1 MAAATPSVAVPV
13 LQRCELGDGQVRTL
27 MVDPGAFPMSLGR
40 CSAVS
45 AAAAPVAAAAAAPVA
60 AAPARSLQVPTS
72 YAPVRVAETAARVIQ
87 SPAIGVERR
96 WRYGSSNGS
105 SASSASS
112 GNLAVDVPRG
122 ARPFSDLVHTAS
134 RRYSLDSRLLHAIIR
149 VESNGNPRARSRAGA
164 LGLMQVMPGTGARYG
179 VKNPADLMQPDVNID
194 VGARYLSDLS
204 RMFGDRLDLVVAA
217 YNAGEGAVI
226 RYGRAVPPYA
236 ETQDY
241 VQRVLG
247 RLEGG
252 GRTP

>member
-1 MAAATPSVAVPV
+1 MRRSVFAATFFAAATSTVAAPV
-13 LQRCELGDGQVRTL
+13 LQRCEFGDGQVRTL
-27 MVDPGAFPMSLGR
+27 MVDSGAFPMSLAR

-45 AAAAPVAAAAAAPVA
+45 AAAPTAAPVR
-60 AAPARSLQVPTS
+60 PLQVSAS
-72 YAPVRVAETAARVIQ
+72 YVQSGPVETAARVIR
-87 SPAIGVERR
+87 SPAVDIGRQ
-96 WRYGSSNGS
+96 WQWYGSSHRSVANDI
-105 SASSASS
+105 
-112 GNLAVDVPRG
+112 NLAADLPLG

-134 RRYSLDSRLLHAIIR
+134 RRYRLDARLLHAIIR
-149 VESNGNPRARSRAGA
+149 VESNGNPRARSKAGA

-179 VKNPADLMQPDVNID
+179 IRNPAALMQPDVNID

-247 RLEGG
+247 RLESV
-252 GRTP
+252 GRMP